1 MIVTKEIQE
10 PDKQGIQRRGHVLLT
25 TFNPG
30 EYMGMIDRK
39 CETHLKT
46 R

>member
-1 MIVTKEIQE
+1 MIVTKEMQE
-10 PDKQGIQRRGHVLLT
+10 PDKQGIQMRGHVLLT

-39 CETHLKT
+39 CGTHLKT